1 MKLAYRARSDSGPV
15 RTLNEDCYA
24 VGDKPADAPPGQ
36 IFVVCDG
43 RGGPHVGDVA
53 AQQAAEMI
61 IATYDAADEPDPG
74 RALTMAFQTTN
85 QRMYQRWGHSS
96 TWVTAVAALALA
108 DQLYI
113 ANVGDCRAYYFHNRQ
128 LEQIT
133 IDHTFYAAL
142 IDEGM
147 LTRKDVQM
155 YTSGITRL
163 RALGEEI
170 DLEVDVFQHVLQQD
184 EALLLCTDG
193 LHDYLESKE
202 IEEILAT
209 VPWEGA
215 VDRFIGLVTARGG
228 RDNVTAVLIWREEQ
242 YEE

>member
-24 VGDKPADAPPGQ
+24 ISDKPADAPPGQ
-36 IFVVCDG
+36 VFVVCDG
-43 RGGPHVGDVA
+43 RGGANVGDVA

-61 IATYDAADEPDPG
+61 IATYAAADEPDPG

-96 TWVTAVAALALA
+96 TWVTAVAVLALA
-108 DQLYI
+108 DRLYV
-113 ANVGDCRAYYFHNRQ
+113 ANVGDCRAYYFHHRQ

-133 IDHTFYAAL
+133 TDHTFYAAL

-147 LTRKDVQM
+147 LTRQDVQM

-163 RALGEEI
+163 RALGEEV
-170 DLEVDVFQHVLQQD
+170 DLEVDVFRQGLQPD

-193 LHDYLESKE
+193 LHDFVESKE
-202 IEEILAT
+202 IEDILAS
-209 VPWEGA
+209 VPREEV
-215 VDRFIGLVTARGG
+215 VDHFIDLVTARGG
-228 RDNVTAVLIWREEQ
+228 RDNVTALLIWREE
-242 YEE
+242 